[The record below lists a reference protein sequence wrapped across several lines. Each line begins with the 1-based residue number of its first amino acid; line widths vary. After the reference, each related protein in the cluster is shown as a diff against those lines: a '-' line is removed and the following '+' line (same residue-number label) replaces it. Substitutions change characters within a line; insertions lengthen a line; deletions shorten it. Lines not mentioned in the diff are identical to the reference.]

1 MEQLEL
7 ENALLMAK
15 ASLQTGRRLGLAP
28 LAVAVLDVR
37 GVIKTLLA
45 EEGTSLL
52 RNEIAIAKAMSA
64 LNMGFGGRALLARAQ
79 QNPGFF
85 ASLDGVSGGKMV
97 PVPGSVL
104 IRTAE
109 GELLGAVGISGDT
122 AENDEK
128 CAVAGIEA
136 AGWLPETGGTK

>member
-7 ENALLMAK
+7 EKALHIAD

-45 EEGTSLL
+45 EDGTSLL
-52 RNEIAIAKAMSA
+52 RNDIAVAKAMSA
-64 LNMGFGGRALLARAQ
+64 LNMGFGGRGLSERAK

-97 PVPGSVL
+97 AVLGSVL
-104 IRTAE
+104 VRNVD
-109 GELLGAVGISGDT
+109 GGLLGAVGISGDT
-122 AENDEK
+122 AENDER
-128 CAVAGIEA
+128 CAVAGIET
-136 AGWLPETGGTK
+136 AGLLSETGGTI